1 MTTTNK
7 YDQSVAK
14 AMHRAEVLELYRQSG
29 EKPIVYLD
37 DSAAGATHAFL
48 AAGVPAHRLVP
59 VNFDQE
65 ACTAIRDTS
74 GVVPV
79 RADIENFMLK
89 EFRLGADDVVKYG
102 VAWLDLQSCTV
113 HLSTLMASLPVAAFV
128 MVTLATRGFQ
138 SDQILAD
145 TTAKVKR
152 AGGVVIETTRY
163 RGASGRFN
171 MVKLTC
177 AREVAKSES
186 PAPRMDVDLDALI
199 GQKVYIPRKEWND
212 ETGYED
218 VIVENGCFVF
228 KVDRKHCKK
237 RLALR
242 AISKKRNAEPFELEE
257 WTLSPREVMR
267 FRAPH

>member
-29 EKPIVYLD
+29 SDKPIVYLD
-37 DSAAGATHAFL
+37 DGAAGATQAFL
-48 AAGVPAHRLVP
+48 AAEVPAHRLVP
-59 VNFDQE
+59 INFDQE
-65 ACTAIRDTS
+65 ECNAIRGNT
-74 GVVPV
+74 GVVAI
-79 RADIENFMLK
+79 RADIENFVLK
-89 EFRLGADDVVKYG
+89 EFRLGDDNVKYG
-102 VAWLDLQSCTV
+102 VVWLDLQSCTV
-113 HLSTLMASLPVAAFV
+113 HLSTLMASLAVAPYV

-177 AREVAKSES
+177 ACEVAKPES
-186 PAPRMDVDLDALI
+186 PAPRVDDNLDALI

-212 ETGYED
+212 ETGYEG
-218 VIVENGCFVF
+218 VVEVENGCYVF
-228 KVDRKHCKK
+228 SVARKHHKK

-242 AISKKRNAEPFELEE
+242 GISKKRSEVLELEE

-267 FRAPH
+267 FRTPY

>member
-1 MTTTNK
+1 MNK

-29 EKPIVYLD
+29 TGKPIVYLD
-37 DSAAGATHAFL
+37 DGAAGATQAFL

-59 VNFDQE
+59 INFDQE
-65 ACTAIRDTS
+65 ECTAIRGTT
-74 GVVPV
+74 GVVAI
-79 RADIENFMLK
+79 RADIENFVLK
-89 EFRLGADDVVKYG
+89 DFRLGDEDVVKYG
-102 VAWLDLQSCTV
+102 VVWLDLQSCTV
-113 HLSTLMASLPVAAFV
+113 HLSTLMASLAVAPFV

-138 SDQILAD
+138 ADQILAD

-177 AREVAKSES
+177 AREVAKPES
-186 PAPRMDVDLDALI
+186 PVVAAPGLDLDALI

-218 VIVENGCFVF
+218 VVVENGCFVF
-228 KVDRKHCKK
+228 KVDRKHRKK

-242 AISKKRNAEPFELEE
+242 AISKKRNELLELEE

-267 FRAPH
+267 FRTPH